1 MVFRSGNHMSSLFQ
15 KALELIVG
23 PDASQIV
30 PAGTETKVQAAKRQ
44 RPLKK
49 FTERELIQLES
60 QIGATLFGPLPPRTN
75 RSFFNLDET
84 TWIWHEETELDHG
97 QKRTT
102 IRYELQ
108 DKGVLKIQDGPRY
121 SYLDGAELENFL
133 IATTQYYERVAREIY
148 HRDPDTG
155 EPLA

>member
-1 MVFRSGNHMSSLFQ
+1 MSTLFH

-23 PDASQIV
+23 PTADSGALPGTDQASV
-30 PAGTETKVQAAKRQ
+30 VRTAKVK

-60 QIGATLFGPLPPRTN
+60 QIGATLFGPLPPRTQ
-75 RSFFNLDET
+75 RSFFNLDEK

-97 QKRTT
+97 QKRRST

-108 DKGVLKIQDGPRY
+108 DNGVLKIQEGSRY
-121 SYLDGAELENFL
+121 SYLDGAELDNFL
-133 IATTQYYERVAREIY
+133 VATSQYYERVAREIY
-148 HRDPDTG
+148 HRNPDTG
-155 EPLA
+155 ELLA

>member
-1 MVFRSGNHMSSLFQ
+1 MSSLFQ

-23 PDASQIV
+23 PDGAQFA
-30 PAGTETKVQAAKRQ
+30 PAAVAPEVEAAKRH

-97 QKRTT
+97 QKRRTT

-148 HRDPDTG
+148 HRDPNTG